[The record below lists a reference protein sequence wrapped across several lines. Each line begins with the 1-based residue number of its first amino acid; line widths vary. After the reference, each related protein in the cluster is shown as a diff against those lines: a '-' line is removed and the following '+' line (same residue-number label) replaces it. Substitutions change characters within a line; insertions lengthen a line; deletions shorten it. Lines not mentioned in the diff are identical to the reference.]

1 MESEAGG
8 KDESFPDALV
18 GCLAAL
24 AKVLL
29 LVFATIFVTA
39 LLFQVWLGTEERL
52 RRIENRLGM
61 DHCGSV
67 VDTKTWKGCE
77 VK

>member
-1 MESEAGG
+1 MEDQSGG
-8 KDESFPDALV
+8 AKEEGFPSLLFGCIAALV
-18 GCLAAL
+18 
-24 AKVLL
+24 KVLMVL
-29 LVFATIFVTA
+29 FVAA
-39 LLFQVWLGTEERL
+39 LLFQMWIGTEDRL